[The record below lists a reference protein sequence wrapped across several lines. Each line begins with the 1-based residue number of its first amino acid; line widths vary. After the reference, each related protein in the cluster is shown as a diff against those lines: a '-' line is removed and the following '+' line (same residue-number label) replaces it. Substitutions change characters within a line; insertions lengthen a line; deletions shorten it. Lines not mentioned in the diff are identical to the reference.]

1 MKKVPVFKHA
11 HAIGIVDYIDNLDR
25 WDGRN
30 FNSGRNGR
38 HLGVGRCKKGWYVCY
53 GTQWQGERSYA
64 ELVPETEARRIC
76 LKHNPDIFFELFGE
90 DLADLM

>member
-38 HLGVGRCKKGWYVCY
+38 HLGVGRCKKGWYVCN
-53 GTQWQGERSYA
+53 GTQWQGERDNAQLISEEEAKQLCLNYN
-64 ELVPETEARRIC
+64 PE
-76 LKHNPDIFFELFGE
+76 KYQDLFGE
-90 DLADLM
+90 EPPDLM